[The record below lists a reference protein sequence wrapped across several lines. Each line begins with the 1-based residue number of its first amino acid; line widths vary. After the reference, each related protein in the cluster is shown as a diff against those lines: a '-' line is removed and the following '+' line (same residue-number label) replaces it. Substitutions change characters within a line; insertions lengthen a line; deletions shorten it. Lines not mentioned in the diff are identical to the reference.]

1 MIARRCIPANNTVD
15 TNIPSLNFGIPFTV
29 ALKSTLNIV
38 NFLFDCG
45 LNPFLI
51 PAGLRAIAFQI
62 DGREITSA
70 SRVYSKAITLC
81 IRVTN
86 GHCSRAV
93 DVSLSRLC
101 GLGGLGGSSRT
112 TTSGTAV
119 VVRGLAGSSAATVVA
134 GVAGVTAGGLVR
146 RGSLLVVLVVGPSLV
161 SGTTAGCLLRTR
173 APLTVSSHAI
183 PTLQLLHLS
192 SSQAAVVIAGSRGL
206 LRGSLCLGIALVV
219 RLVIRLRVGL
229 CVRLGGILLI
239 CLCVIKK

>member
-86 GHCSRAV
+86 GHCSRTV

-119 VVRGLAGSSAATVVA
+119 VVRGLAGSSAATVA
-134 GVAGVTAGGLVR
+134 AGGLVR
-146 RGSLLVVLVVGPSLV
+146 RGSLLVALVVCPRLI
-161 SGTTAGCLLRTR
+161 SGAATGGLLGACT
-173 APLTVSSHAI
+173 PLTVSGHAI

-206 LRGSLCLGIALVV
+206 LRGSLRLGVILGIALVV

-229 CVRLGGILLI
+229 CVRLRGILLI
-239 CLCVIKK
+239 Y